1 MECGVWILAALLLLL
16 RSQAGNNKKQLLN
29 GLKGHFIAHIVDIH
43 QTEYMQVGLGI
54 SNWRRKQQRTIRM
67 EIGSHIQNWFDSSC
81 TECEW
86 ESSNSPWIENGEST
100 SRIPGCLAVVR
111 LYPVMVNAWY
121 ILLAFQA
128 ALHISHNVFSCVPK
142 RNHSYTEV
150 ALQFQRL
157 GVFHLM
163 VMKKNGPTD
172 LAKIGCSFGGC
183 EGGKQLCGR
192 GG

>member
-54 SNWRRKQQRTIRM
+54 SKWRRNRQRTIRM
-67 EIGSHIQNWFDSSC
+67 EIGSHTQSWFDLSC

-100 SRIPGCLAVVR
+100 SRIPGCPAVAR
-111 LYPVMVNAWY
+111 LYPVMVNVCD
-121 ILLAFQA
+121 ILLAFQT
-128 ALHISHNVFSCVPK
+128 ALHISHNIFSRVPK

-150 ALQFQRL
+150 TLQFQRL

-172 LAKIGCSFGGC
+172 LAKKGCSFGGC
-183 EGGKQLCGR
+183 EEGRQLCGR